1 MGFIYS
7 SLNKSDSESW
17 SQFDNRIARMLPFVT
32 GMAYFDLRN
41 YDARTGEFGAYAEW
55 DRELESVL
63 GYVLPDGGYFVK
75 ATIAQAYRLHGLGC
89 GLPVYMKLI
98 SHNGKLYPYRTYVM
112 MDGRPYS
119 LEFGGGELIPIDD
132 RYVELG
138 CAAAREIH
146 PETVSAG
153 AGSQRFAAGGSQ
165 RLTLGSGQRFTWN
178 GSRMRKLFG
187 SQGGFRYLTGSQYK
201 LLGGSQRFTFGSSQR
216 FMWNSSQ
223 RFTWNSSQMRWLF
236 GSQGGFRYLTGSQYR
251 LLGGSQRFT
260 WNGSRM
266 RRLFG
271 SQGGFRYLMGSQYRL
286 LGGSQRLMLGGSQ
299 RFMWNSSQRFTWN
312 GSQMRRLFGS
322 QGGFRYLTGSQYRLL
337 GGSQRFTLGGSQR
350 FTRNGSQR
358 LGMVARD
365 NVPCQIQNVVD
376 STKVSQELLMEFPQE
391 WQLINKGRRPEK
403 RIGGNARFGYG
414 LDLI

>member
-1 MGFIYS
+1 MYS
-7 SLNKSDSESW
+7 SLNKSDSENW

-32 GMAYFDLRN
+32 GMVYFDLRN

-112 MDGRPYS
+112 MEGRPYS

-132 RYVELG
+132 RYIELG
-138 CAAAREIH
+138 CAAARETQL
-146 PETVSAG
+146 ETVSAG
-153 AGSQRFAAGGSQ
+153 AGSQRF
-165 RLTLGSGQRFTWN
+165 
-178 GSRMRKLFG
+178 MRN
-187 SQGGFRYLTGSQYK
+187 
-201 LLGGSQRFTFGSSQR
+201 GSQRFVCNGSQR
-216 FMWNSSQ
+216 FAWNG
-223 RFTWNSSQMRWLF
+223 SQMRRLF

-251 LLGGSQRFT
+251 T
-260 WNGSRM
+260 
-266 RRLFG
+266 
-271 SQGGFRYLMGSQYRL
+271 
-286 LGGSQRLMLGGSQ
+286 LGGSQRLTLG
-299 RFMWNSSQRFTWN
+299 SSQRFAWN

-337 GGSQRFTLGGSQR
+337 GGSQRLMLGGSQR
-350 FTRNGSQR
+350 FALGSSR
-358 LGMVARD
+358 RFSMAVRD
-365 NVPCQIQNVVD
+365 NVPCKMQNATD
-376 STKVSQELLMEFPQE
+376 STKISQELLKEFPQE